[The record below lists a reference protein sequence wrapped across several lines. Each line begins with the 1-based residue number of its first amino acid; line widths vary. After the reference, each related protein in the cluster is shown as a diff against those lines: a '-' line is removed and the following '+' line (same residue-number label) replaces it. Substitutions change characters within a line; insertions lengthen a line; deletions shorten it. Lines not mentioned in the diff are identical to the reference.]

1 MELSVFDVF
10 RTSILQL
17 SNYKNNL
24 YPEKF
29 RYLLVNEVLNKKSH
43 CAWFL

>member
-1 MELSVFDVF
+1 MELNILDVF

-17 SNYKNNL
+17 SYNKNNF

-29 RYLLVNEVLNKKSH
+29 RYLSVKELLNNKSY
-43 CAWFL
+43 CAWSL